1 MDNSFEINIRNE
13 VRICFCKMFL
23 KLIIILKKLNYMF
36 LDDFNMLMLKIK
48 KNLKKYYFNTFL
60 IEKHFLKKHITPR
73 YTNTYN
79 KVWYI
84 NGHNNNKY
92 QLTFYTNYKI
102 SLSHTHT

>member
-48 KNLKKYYFNTFL
+48 KNLKKILFQYIFN
-60 IEKHFLKKHITPR
+60 
-73 YTNTYN
+73 
-79 KVWYI
+79 
-84 NGHNNNKY
+84 
-92 QLTFYTNYKI
+92 
-102 SLSHTHT
+102 